1 MLFNRLWWGRLSSSS
16 SVLFRVPV
24 TKKKKKKNERRRR
37 RRRITRESTFISATE
52 ASQEKL
58 QGGICVCPKVKVF
71 HVLLFRILDPWPL
84 TACILWKV
92 SRERGCM
99 KESVL
104 SIRFTFFKRT
114 ETRPRRAWSGS
125 HARGRRDRSAKYEDW
140 VRDNDLSCPGYPCQ
154 SLSGYFQNGGRT
166 LVGGVKIYLSNF
178 PYQR

>member
-1 MLFNRLWWGRLSSSS
+1 MSFSEFPS
-16 SVLFRVPV
+16 PKK
-24 TKKKKKKNERRRR
+24 KKKKKKNERRRIKGELLGSR
-37 RRRITRESTFISATE
+37 
-52 ASQEKL
+52 
-58 QGGICVCPKVKVF
+58 
-71 HVLLFRILDPWPL
+71 LLFRQLKHPKKNSKGGSVYVRKLRSSMYYCFESLTLDPWPL

-92 SRERGCM
+92 SRGERGCI

-114 ETRPRRAWSGS
+114 ETKPSRVWSGS